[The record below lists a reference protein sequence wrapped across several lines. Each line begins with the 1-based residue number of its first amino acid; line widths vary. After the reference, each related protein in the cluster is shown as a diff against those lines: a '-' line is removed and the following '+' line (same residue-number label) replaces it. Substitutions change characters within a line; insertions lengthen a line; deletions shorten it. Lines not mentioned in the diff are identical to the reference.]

1 MAVKHMEKEPNEII
15 IQTSQLWKNKMAKIG
30 LEVQASG
37 EKINFAFNKIQ
48 KENFWNDEIIRAEA
62 SKLWQKKMLPQLFK
76 WKPNQKEMILSGL
89 DENKVLQDA
98 VEFISNELR
107 LQKIGILR
115 SGEKQSEKSKFS
127 FPLEPGIT
135 FQ

>member
-1 MAVKHMEKEPNEII
+1 
-15 IQTSQLWKNKMAKIG
+15 
-30 LEVQASG
+30 
-37 EKINFAFNKIQ
+37 
-48 KENFWNDEIIRAEA
+48 
-62 SKLWQKKMLPQLFK
+62 
-76 WKPNQKEMILSGL
+76 MILSGL